1 MECFSPHLVLNVSS
15 NAGSA
20 EPGQV
25 ALPKKKNIN
34 IHYYI
39 HMVSIMEYRMC
50 NDLLNNLKA
59 NAFCDK
65 LKLVWTLPVT
75 P

>member
-1 MECFSPHLVLNVSS
+1 
-15 NAGSA
+15 
-20 EPGQV
+20 
-25 ALPKKKNIN
+25 
-34 IHYYI
+34 
-39 HMVSIMEYRMC
+39 MVSIMEYRMC